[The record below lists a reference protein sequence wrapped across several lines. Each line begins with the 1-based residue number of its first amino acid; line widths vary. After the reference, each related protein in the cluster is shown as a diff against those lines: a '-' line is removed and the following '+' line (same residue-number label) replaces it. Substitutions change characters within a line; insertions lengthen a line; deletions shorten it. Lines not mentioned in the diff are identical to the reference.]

1 MFPILV
7 IMVPGVYSL
16 PPEPQSTT
24 APKSWPLQMMNC
36 ATVKLE
42 VGQID
47 QSVRCPPVMSRS
59 P

>member
-7 IMVPGVYSL
+7 ILGLCVCS
-16 PPEPQSTT
+16 PPTEPQSTR
-24 APKSWPLQMMNC
+24 APKSWPLEMMNC

-47 QSVRCPPVMSRS
+47 QSVRCPL
-59 P
+59 